1 MTTYSYP
8 HVEDYIEIISGYRTP
23 DGKGINSIWGS
34 PAPLLSLARYDVKI
48 LESFGEQS
56 YVKQTGYT
64 DKQASLAHAI
74 VVKYERQLAKH
85 GVDISAIKETAAY
98 RIPIRQID
106 RSTRAWI
113 EDGFIK
119 MRFPY
124 NTSQIEQ
131 IRDEAKL
138 SQGMIWFH
146 RDEKVWRAELTEY
159 NVSWC
164 YSYARSLNFEIDPSL
179 QSVMD
184 QILSTEK
191 GSYKIELTTDGSQ
204 LTIANAADSLVEH
217 VEQNLGGLNT
227 NNLLRVVD
235 NAPIL
240 GYGVE
245 DVISDVIIQAY
256 GTRFW
261 TLCANRELKVDIDG
275 SPQDQIV
282 ELIRYAKETNR
293 FPIFIYEPD
302 LTDKLGTAIAGYF
315 DKDQVACLDK
325 REPITEHTRVVHTR
339 KIPKISIDRIPL
351 LVSSAGMMY
360 GGDRQLWI
368 QNAEKIVY
376 FARDVYNKGKQG
388 KDICKLD

>member
-1 MTTYSYP
+1 M
-8 HVEDYIEIISGYRTP
+8 
-23 DGKGINSIWGS
+23 
-34 PAPLLSLARYDVKI
+34 
-48 LESFGEQS
+48 
-56 YVKQTGYT
+56 
-64 DKQASLAHAI
+64 
-74 VVKYERQLAKH
+74 AKH
-85 GVDISAIKETAAY
+85 GVDVAPVKEAAAY
-98 RIPIRQID
+98 RIPIRKID

-113 EDGFIK
+113 EDGVIK

-124 NTSQIEQ
+124 NSTHIEQ
-131 IRDEAKL
+131 IRNEAKS

-164 YSYARSLNFEIDPSL
+164 YSFARALNFEIDPSL

-184 QILSTEK
+184 QILQVEQD
-191 GSYKIELTTDGSQ
+191 GFKIELVTSGEQ
-204 LTIANAADSLVEH
+204 LAITNASDSLVDY
-217 VEQNLGGLNT
+217 VEQNLGGLKT
-227 NNLLRVVD
+227 DNLLQVVD

-240 GYGVE
+240 GYTVE
-245 DVISDVIIQAY
+245 NVISDVIIQAY

-261 TLCANRELKVDIDG
+261 TLCANRELKVDDNG
-275 SPQDQIV
+275 STQDQIAEV
-282 ELIRYAKETNR
+282 IKYAKETNR

-302 LTDKLGTAIAGYF
+302 LSDKLGTAFAGYF
-315 DKDQVACLDK
+315 NKDQVSCLDK
-325 REPITEHTRVVHTR
+325 RESITEHTCVVHTR
-339 KIPKISIDRIPL
+339 KIPKINIDRIPL

-360 GGDRQLWI
+360 GGDRQVWI